1 MWTTTPLVCV
11 RLCVRAGDRFAC
23 WPVCDGSFNLACRNA
38 FTHTLVARVRAC
50 VNQMACTFIVFLYFI
65 RMVIYALGSGALS
78 NTTYLPLCLSHSL
91 CSNPNVR
98 QMQRSISCFVF
109 GTGEFR
115 MDTFPASQSTQP
127 FRNRM
132 VRETENNQAHIYR
145 HDHHQ
150 QIANVC
156 SAAVPHCACSCQMPR
171 RCE

>member
-1 MWTTTPLVCV
+1 M

-115 MDTFPASQSTQP
+115 MDTFPAKAPNPFAIGWFVKLRTTRRISTDTITTSRSQMFAVPLCHTVL
-127 FRNRM
+127 
-132 VRETENNQAHIYR
+132 VRVKCQGDVNNQI
-145 HDHHQ
+145 
-150 QIANVC
+150 N
-156 SAAVPHCACSCQMPR
+156 
-171 RCE
+171 